1 MISSIIYHLSNRC
14 VRDLKEKKWIRCEIK
29 KRICDALGPCSDVM
43 HLREKKN
50 PRQLFNLSFSYL
62 QARAGDNQMRRF
74 YWVV

>member
-1 MISSIIYHLSNRC
+1 MDSM
-14 VRDLKEKKWIRCEIK
+14 RDN
-29 KRICDALGPCSDVM
+29 CSDVM

>member
-1 MISSIIYHLSNRC
+1 MISSIIYHLSPIEPVCKRLKREKMDSM
-14 VRDLKEKKWIRCEIK
+14 RDN
-29 KRICDALGPCSDVM
+29 CSDVM